1 MGDLQDLV
9 ERQEPGLDIYRE
21 TAQLHAQLHQV
32 LLYRKTAQVH
42 QVLLHRDPP
51 SLMPSYTRYS
61 YTGKQPRYMH
71 CPATPGVHQ
80 VLHYRETPHNKTNI
94 FFPSRLV

>member
-1 MGDLQDLV
+1 MITEKDSGKLVRRCSKYNFKFLCLVGDLQDLV

-42 QVLLHRDPP
+42 QVLLYREQP

-61 YTGKQPRYMH
+61 STGNSP
-71 CPATPGVHQ
+71 V
-80 VLHYRETPHNKTNI
+80 
-94 FFPSRLV
+94 

>member
-32 LLYRKTAQVH
+32 LLYRETAQIH
-42 QVLLHRDPP
+42 AL
-51 SLMPSYTRYS
+51 PSYARYS
-61 YTGKQPRYMH
+61 STGKQPSYR
-71 CPATPGVHQ
+71 CTPGTPLQGNTQATLQ
-80 VLHYRETPHNKTNI
+80 VLLY
-94 FFPSRLV
+94 